1 MAKPHNQQELL
12 TGFRV
17 LEVGSR
23 LASSVSAR
31 LFAELGADVI
41 KIRHAGENSA
51 SDVGQNGHGDVSVG
65 GAVSTSQHLGK
76 RIVDLDLQDSDGL
89 DEFKRLAVDADLI
102 VSGFHPTDLKKLSLD
117 ADSLR
122 SLNPNLV
129 ITYITPFGLTG
140 PLSEYLGPDLVIFHS
155 SGLSK
160 SLIGPVENPE
170 TTPPVRASG
179 QQSEFIA
186 GVAAACSA
194 MFGIF
199 RKEETGQGAVID
211 VSMQEALA
219 FMDIISLSAASFGKP
234 GRPRKLESVQGPN
247 LTLLPAS
254 DGHIAI
260 SPREERQW
268 KNFLKLLGSPDWGS
282 DPKFADRTLRQEN
295 AKEIIGLLSE
305 WSSKYPKLELFHLLQ
320 ENHIPCFPMMNPA
333 EHLDSE
339 QLKARDYFDLLDI
352 GPQSEIKVP
361 GRPFRISKANPDAT
375 TSKKKV
381 GHESSA
387 DISWLER
394 SISNNDQPVG
404 DFSRD
409 NLPLKGVRVADLSW
423 VIAGPTCTRY
433 LASMGAE
440 VVKVE
445 TSSRPDPGRVGQLH
459 DVLGQGKLGITLNL
473 KSEDGLA
480 AIKTLVAK
488 SDIIVENFAPGVM
501 ERLGLGWDVLK
512 EINPKLVMISASG
525 TGQSGPTRHYAAY
538 GTLLQIYTGFAGLNG
553 YPENP
558 PSIGM
563 AWADPL
569 CGMLLA
575 HAAVA
580 ALRSSRNTSEGSH
593 IDFSMVEAVL
603 ATMPGPLIEYQLT
616 GDRSE
621 RSGNTDENFYPH
633 GVFKAL
639 GDDSWV
645 AIAVTDQ
652 DQWRTLAK
660 IVDAPA
666 DLMEL
671 NLEQR
676 RQRSDVLEKSINAW
690 ISSLAPEK
698 AMEILQEAGV
708 PASASFTSEQLTHS
722 DHLNERGFFEMLD
735 DRNGESRLLPTLPW
749 HWDGDI
755 TLNFG
760 RPPDLGGDT
769 RFVLRSIL
777 GYSDE
782 DIDRMEKAGALT

>member
-1 MAKPHNQQELL
+1 MAKTHNQQEFL

-17 LEVGSR
+17 LEIGSR

-41 KIRHAGENSA
+41 KIQQAGENSA
-51 SDVGQNGHGDVSVG
+51 SDVGQNGHEDVSVAV
-65 GAVSTSQHLGK
+65 AVSASQHLGK
-76 RIVDLDLQDSDGL
+76 RIVDLDLKDSDGL
-89 DEFKRLAVDADLI
+89 DTFNRLAVDADL
-102 VSGFHPTDLKKLSLD
+102 VLSGFHLNDLKKLSLD

-122 SLNPNLV
+122 GLNPNLV

-140 PLSEYLGPDLVIFHS
+140 PFSEYLGSDLVIFHS

-170 TTPPVRASG
+170 KTPPVRASG
-179 QQSEFIA
+179 EQSEFVA

-199 RKEETGQGAVID
+199 RKEEIGQGAVID

-219 FMDIISLSAASFGKP
+219 FMDITGLSAGSFGKP
-234 GRPRKLESVQGPN
+234 GPPRKLESVPGPN
-247 LTLLPAS
+247 LALLPAS

-268 KNFLKLLGSPDWGS
+268 KNFLKLLGSPHWGS
-282 DPKFADRTLRQEN
+282 DPKFADRKLRQEN
-295 AKEIIGLLSE
+295 AEEIIALLSE
-305 WSSKYPKLELFHLLQ
+305 WTSKSPKLELFHLLQ

-339 QLKARDYFDLLDI
+339 QLAARDYFDFVEI
-352 GPQSEIKVP
+352 ERQSEIKVP
-361 GRPFRISKANPDAT
+361 GRPFRISKANSNAT
-375 TSKKKV
+375 ISKKKV
-381 GHESSA
+381 DHESSV

-394 SISNNDQPVG
+394 SVSNNDQSAG
-404 DFSRD
+404 DSSRGY
-409 NLPLKGVRVADLSW
+409 LPLKGVRVADLSW

-480 AIKTLVAK
+480 AIKALVAK

-525 TGQSGPTRHYAAY
+525 TGQSGPSRHYAAY

-575 HAAVA
+575 HAAIA

-616 GDRSE
+616 GHLSE
-621 RSGNTDENFYPH
+621 RSGNADENFYPH
-633 GVFKAL
+633 GAFKAL

-652 DQWRTLAK
+652 DQWRRLAK
-660 IVDAPA
+660 IVGVPA
-666 DLMEL
+666 DLMDL
-671 NLEQR
+671 NAEQR
-676 RQRSDVLEKSINAW
+676 RQRSRVVEESINAW
-690 ISSLAPEK
+690 ISSINPEK

-708 PASASFTSEQLTHS
+708 PASASFTSEQLTYNE
-722 DHLNERGFFEMLD
+722 HLNERGFFEMLH

-755 TLNFG
+755 ILNFG

>member
-1 MAKPHNQQELL
+1 M
-12 TGFRV
+12 
-17 LEVGSR
+17 
-23 LASSVSAR
+23 
-31 LFAELGADVI
+31 
-41 KIRHAGENSA
+41 
-51 SDVGQNGHGDVSVG
+51 
-65 GAVSTSQHLGK
+65 
-76 RIVDLDLQDSDGL
+76 
-89 DEFKRLAVDADLI
+89 
-102 VSGFHPTDLKKLSLD
+102 
-117 ADSLR
+117 
-122 SLNPNLV
+122 
-129 ITYITPFGLTG
+129 
-140 PLSEYLGPDLVIFHS
+140 
-155 SGLSK
+155 
-160 SLIGPVENPE
+160 
-170 TTPPVRASG
+170 
-179 QQSEFIA
+179 
-186 GVAAACSA
+186 
-194 MFGIF
+194 
-199 RKEETGQGAVID
+199 
-211 VSMQEALA
+211 
-219 FMDIISLSAASFGKP
+219 
-234 GRPRKLESVQGPN
+234 
-247 LTLLPAS
+247 
-254 DGHIAI
+254 
-260 SPREERQW
+260 
-268 KNFLKLLGSPDWGS
+268 
-282 DPKFADRTLRQEN
+282 
-295 AKEIIGLLSE
+295 
-305 WSSKYPKLELFHLLQ
+305 
-320 ENHIPCFPMMNPA
+320 
-333 EHLDSE
+333 
-339 QLKARDYFDLLDI
+339 
-352 GPQSEIKVP
+352 
-361 GRPFRISKANPDAT
+361 
-375 TSKKKV
+375 
-381 GHESSA
+381 GHESAA
-387 DISWLER
+387 DISWVER

-404 DFSRD
+404 DFSRS

-445 TSSRPDPGRVGQLH
+445 TSSRPDPGRAGQLH

-512 EINPKLVMISASG
+512 EINPRLVMISASG

-553 YPENP
+553 YSEHP

-616 GDRSE
+616 GIRSE

-633 GVFKAL
+633 GAFKAF

-652 DQWRTLAK
+652 DQWKTLAK

-666 DLMEL
+666 DLMGLDTE
-671 NLEQR
+671 ER
-676 RQRSDVLEKSINAW
+676 RLRSDVVEKLINAW
-690 ISSLAPEK
+690 ISSIAPEK

-708 PASASFTSEQLTHS
+708 PASASFTSEQLTSSH
-722 DHLNERGFFEMLD
+722 HLNERGFFEMLD
-735 DRNGESRLLPTLPW
+735 DRNGESRLMPTLPW

-755 TLNFG
+755 NLNFG